1 MHGNVREAAGQRT
14 CCATG
19 VDMPDAELF
28 GPRLRRE
35 RERRGISL
43 DALAEA
49 TKVSIDLWEGLERN
63 DVSRW
68 PSGIFAR
75 AFVRDYAITVGL
87 DPDAVVDEFCRH
99 FMIAD
104 RRTNRIVEA
113 QAALIGHNHNAVN
126 PDPLPAG
133 RERRRT
139 PREPEAAAPSLAAQY
154 APRVMAAGIDLL
166 AVASVSLA
174 IAVPTGVG
182 FWKVVGPV
190 AALYFTASTVVT
202 GLSPGGRV
210 VAALRSYAPALFA
223 PNRRPTLVR

>member
-1 MHGNVREAAGQRT
+1 
-14 CCATG
+14 
-19 VDMPDAELF
+19 MPDPDLF

-49 TKVSIDLWEGLERN
+49 TKVSVDLWEGLEQN

-99 FMIAD
+99 FVIAD

-113 QAALIGHNHNAVN
+113 QAVLIGHNHQAVN

-133 RERRRT
+133 RERRRA
-139 PREPEAAAPSLAAQY
+139 PRGAEPAAPSMAVQY
-154 APRVMAAGIDLL
+154 APRIVAAGIDLL
-166 AVASVSLA
+166 AVTSVSLA
-174 IAVPTGVG
+174 LGVPTGIG

-202 GLSPGGRV
+202 GVSPGGRV
-210 VAALRSYAPALFA
+210 VAALRSYAPTLFA
-223 PNRRPTLVR
+223 ETRRPTLVR

>member
-1 MHGNVREAAGQRT
+1 MA
-14 CCATG
+14 
-19 VDMPDAELF
+19 DPELF

-49 TKVSIDLWEGLERN
+49 TKVSVDLWDGLERN

-87 DPDAVVDEFCRH
+87 DADAVVDEFCRH
-99 FMIAD
+99 FVIAD

-113 QAALIGHNHNAVN
+113 HAVLIGHNHAAVN

-133 RERRRT
+133 RERRRQS
-139 PREPEAAAPSLAAQY
+139 REPQPKPPSRAAQY
-154 APRVMAAGIDLL
+154 APRLMAAGIDVL
-166 AVASVSLA
+166 AVSAVSFA
-174 IAVPTGVG
+174 VSVPTAVS
-182 FWKVVGPV
+182 FWKIAGPV
-190 AALYFTASTVVT
+190 AVLYYTASTVVA
-202 GLSPGGRV
+202 GVSPGGRV
-210 VAALRSYAPALFA
+210 VAALKSYAPALFSA
-223 PNRRPTLVR
+223 TRRPTLVR